1 MTNKSRDRMRHL
13 IRHARLSIRHRG
25 SVPAIVTEIA
35 RNASA
40 VIREDDELFTIVLN
54 TALNK
59 LVRDELKRFSENP
72 AHGQGLRAGQL
83 EMFPRDARTTVEQ
96 IGRSEV
102 FVPSRNGF
110 VPLNPGEL
118 SPQEMDEAGEYLIH
132 HGSDCIRRGGLL
144 RRLSRIMQANKR
156 AA

>member
-1 MTNKSRDRMRHL
+1 
-13 IRHARLSIRHRG
+13 
-25 SVPAIVTEIA
+25 
-35 RNASA
+35 
-40 VIREDDELFTIVLN
+40 VIREDDELFTIVLT

-59 LVRDELKRFSENP
+59 LVRDELKRFGENAANSE
-72 AHGQGLRAGQL
+72 GLRTGQL

-110 VPLNPGEL
+110 VPLDPGEL
-118 SPQEMDEAGEYLIH
+118 NPQEMDEAGEYLIN

-144 RRLSRIMQANKR
+144 RRLSRIMQANKQV
-156 AA
+156 A